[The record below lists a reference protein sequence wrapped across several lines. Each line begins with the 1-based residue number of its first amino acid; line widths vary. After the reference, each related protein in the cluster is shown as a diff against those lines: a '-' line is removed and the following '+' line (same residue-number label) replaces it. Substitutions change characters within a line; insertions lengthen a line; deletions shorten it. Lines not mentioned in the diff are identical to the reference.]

1 MNNWIVHRLLIAR
14 EREASRMSKTAND
27 STLAFSVTD
36 ATPTVKFIA
45 SLSDGRTVIQDNR
58 QKQRHA
64 WARLAEWLKGNTRI
78 TISGVRLQGPNG
90 VDLKMPPNQKGYFF
104 GQKQHAV
111 WGGLQYNYVGI
122 GYYDGQTIN
131 VAWYRQPKF
140 DHSFTEERTV
150 ANAGFFLIQNP

>member
-1 MNNWIVHRLLIAR
+1 MTV
-14 EREASRMSKTAND
+14 ND
-27 STLAFSVTD
+27 STLAFGVTSVT
-36 ATPTVKFIA
+36 PVVRFVV

-58 QKQRHA
+58 PSQRHA
-64 WARLAEWLKGNTRI
+64 WARLAEWLKANRDVS
-78 TISGVRLQGPNG
+78 ISGIRLQGPNG

-111 WGGLQYNYVGI
+111 WGGSQQNYFGV
-122 GYYDGQTIN
+122 GYYDGQKIN